1 MKRGFYILILVFTI
15 FLSCSNDDKLL
26 DDKYVRGVRLT
37 NNYAEKSNDHKF
49 LRYILNDDYIIT
61 GVHKVKIRPSTS
73 KKEDSIPVKK
83 EESPEK
89 KPKEKNKKIRKEVK
103 REIEKES
110 DSIEIKYRRYHFIGL
125 PKEVTNQI
133 VTLPKREGFERLIQ
147 QQEGTLEILKEKLIS
162 REDAGGKVYKGLAI
176 DYLVQIDNHLKF
188 IEFYNERLYDAYLKL
203 VIEAKQL
210 DRSIEEEYN
219 TVYGKINSSTVKD
232 SVDVEKLAVLEKKY
246 TSHKE
251 LLKTLLDWNLKL
263 EDFQNS
269 TDDFKILKDRN
280 IAETFEMY
288 KNKTS
293 QKEVIHYLEIRLA
306 DLFHNTII
314 PN

>member
-1 MKRGFYILILVFTI
+1 MKRGFYILILVYTI
-15 FLSCSNDDKLL
+15 FLSCSSDDKLL
-26 DDKYVRGVRLT
+26 EDKYVRGVRLT
-37 NNYAEKSNDHKF
+37 NNYAEKTNDDTF

-61 GVHKVKIRPSTS
+61 GVHKVKIKPSVS
-73 KKEDSIPVKK
+73 KKEDSITVKK
-83 EESPEK
+83 EKSPGK
-89 KPKEKNKKIRKEVK
+89 KPKEKNKKIKKSVKKET
-103 REIEKES
+103 ES
-110 DSIEIKYRRYHFIGL
+110 DSIEIKYRRYYFIGL
-125 PKEVTNQI
+125 PQEVTSQI
-133 VTLPKREGFERLIQ
+133 VTLPKREGFDRLIQ
-147 QQEGTLEILKEKLIS
+147 QQEATLEILEEKLIS
-162 REDAGGKVYKGLAI
+162 REDIGGKVYKDIAI

-188 IEFYNERLYDAYLKL
+188 VEFYNERLYDAYLKL
-203 VIEAKQL
+203 VIEARQL

-219 TVYGKINSSTVKD
+219 TVYGRINSSTVKD
-232 SVDVEKLAVLEKKY
+232 SVDVEKLAILEKKY
-246 TSHKE
+246 TSHKA

-306 DLFHNTII
+306 DLFHNTMRS
-314 PN
+314 PE

>member
-1 MKRGFYILILVFTI
+1 MKRGFYILILVYTI

-37 NNYAEKSNDHKF
+37 NNYAEKTNDDTF

-61 GVHKVKIRPSTS
+61 GVHKVKIKPDIS
-73 KKEDSIPVKK
+73 KKEDSITVKK
-83 EESPEK
+83 EKPPGK
-89 KPKEKNKKIRKEVK
+89 KPKEKNKKIK
-103 REIEKES
+103 REIES

-125 PKEVTNQI
+125 PEEITNQI
-133 VTLPKREGFERLIQ
+133 ITLPKREGFDRLIQ
-147 QQEGTLEILKEKLIS
+147 QQEATLEILEEKLIS
-162 REDAGGKVYKGLAI
+162 REDIGGKVYKDIAI
-176 DYLVQIDNHLKF
+176 DYLAQIDNHLKF

-232 SVDVEKLAVLEKKY
+232 SVDVERLAVLEKKY

-263 EDFQNS
+263 KDFQNS

-306 DLFHNTII
+306 DLFHNTIKSI
-314 PN
+314 E

>member
-1 MKRGFYILILVFTI
+1 MKRGLYILILIYTI
-15 FLSCSNDDKLL
+15 LLSCSNDDKLL

-37 NNYAEKSNDHKF
+37 NNYAEKTNDDTF

-61 GVHKVKIRPSTS
+61 GVHKVRIKPSVS
-73 KKEDSIPVKK
+73 KKEDTISVKK
-83 EESPEK
+83 EKSPEK
-89 KPKEKNKKIRKEVK
+89 KPKEKTKKIKKKVKKE
-103 REIEKES
+103 IES

-125 PKEVTNQI
+125 PQEVTNQI
-133 VTLPKREGFERLIQ
+133 VTLPKREGFDRLIQ
-147 QQEGTLEILKEKLIS
+147 QQEATLEILEEKLIS
-162 REDAGGKVYKGLAI
+162 REDIGGKVYKDIAI
-176 DYLVQIDNHLKF
+176 DYLVEIDNHLKF
-188 IEFYNERLYDAYLKL
+188 VEFYNERLYDAYLKL

-219 TVYGKINSSTVKD
+219 TVYGRINSSTVKD
-232 SVDVEKLAVLEKKY
+232 SLDVEKLVILEKKY

-251 LLKTLLDWNLKL
+251 LLQTLVDWNLKL

-306 DLFHNTII
+306 DLFHNAMRS
-314 PN
+314 PE

>member
-1 MKRGFYILILVFTI
+1 M
-15 FLSCSNDDKLL
+15 SCSNDDKLL

-37 NNYAEKSNDHKF
+37 NNYAEKSNDYKF

-61 GVHKVKIRPSTS
+61 GVHKVEIKPGIS
-73 KKEDSIPVKK
+73 KKEDSIAEKK
-83 EESPEK
+83 EKSFEK
-89 KPKEKNKKIRKEVK
+89 KTKEKNKKIRKEVK
-103 REIEKES
+103 KEIES

-125 PKEVTNQI
+125 PEEITNQI

-147 QQEGTLEILKEKLIS
+147 QQEATLEILKEKLIS
-162 REDAGGKVYKGLAI
+162 REDAGGKVYKDIAI

-219 TVYGKINSSTVKD
+219 VVYGKINSSKVKD
-232 SVDVEKLAVLEKKY
+232 SVDVERLVVLEKKY

-269 TDDFKILKDRN
+269 IDDFKILKDRN

-306 DLFHNTII
+306 DLFHNTIGSTE
-314 PN
+314 

>member
-1 MKRGFYILILVFTI
+1 MKRGFYILILVYTI

-26 DDKYVRGVRLT
+26 EDKYVRGVRLT
-37 NNYAEKSNDHKF
+37 NNYAEKTNDDTF

-61 GVHKVKIRPSTS
+61 GVHKVKIKPSVS
-73 KKEDSIPVKK
+73 KKEDTILTKREKSPGKKAKEKRKRIKKK
-83 EESPEK
+83 E
-89 KPKEKNKKIRKEVK
+89 I
-103 REIEKES
+103 ES

-125 PKEVTNQI
+125 PQEVTNQI
-133 VTLPKREGFERLIQ
+133 VTLPKREGFDRLIQ
-147 QQEGTLEILKEKLIS
+147 QQEATLEILEEKLIS
-162 REDAGGKVYKGLAI
+162 REDIGGKVYKDIAI

-188 IEFYNERLYDAYLKL
+188 VEFYNERLYDAYLKL

-219 TVYGKINSSTVKD
+219 TVYGRINSSTVKD
-232 SVDVEKLAVLEKKY
+232 SIDIEKLVVLEKKY

-306 DLFHNTII
+306 DLFHNTIQSAE
-314 PN
+314 

>member
-1 MKRGFYILILVFTI
+1 MKRGLYILILIYTI
-15 FLSCSNDDKLL
+15 LLSCSNDDKLL

-37 NNYAEKSNDHKF
+37 NNYAEKTNDDTF

-61 GVHKVKIRPSTS
+61 GVHKVRIKPSVS
-73 KKEDSIPVKK
+73 KKEDTISVKK
-83 EESPEK
+83 EKSPEK
-89 KPKEKNKKIRKEVK
+89 KPKEKTKKIKKKVKKE
-103 REIEKES
+103 IES

-125 PKEVTNQI
+125 PQEVTNQI
-133 VTLPKREGFERLIQ
+133 VTLPKREGFDRLIQ
-147 QQEGTLEILKEKLIS
+147 QQEATLEILEEKLIS
-162 REDAGGKVYKGLAI
+162 REDIGGKVYKDIAI
-176 DYLVQIDNHLKF
+176 DYLVEIDNHLKF
-188 IEFYNERLYDAYLKL
+188 VEFYNERLYDAYLKL

-219 TVYGKINSSTVKD
+219 TVYGRINSSTVKD
-232 SVDVEKLAVLEKKY
+232 SLDVEKLVILEKKY

-251 LLKTLLDWNLKL
+251 LLQTLLDWNLKL

-306 DLFHNTII
+306 DLFHNAMRSSE
-314 PN
+314 

>member
-1 MKRGFYILILVFTI
+1 MKRGLYILILIYTI
-15 FLSCSNDDKLL
+15 LLSCSNDDKLL

-37 NNYAEKSNDHKF
+37 NNYAEKTNDDTF

-61 GVHKVKIRPSTS
+61 GVHKVRIKPSVS
-73 KKEDSIPVKK
+73 KKEDTISVKK
-83 EESPEK
+83 EKSPEK
-89 KPKEKNKKIRKEVK
+89 KPKENTKKIKKKVKKE
-103 REIEKES
+103 IES

-125 PKEVTNQI
+125 PQEVTNQI
-133 VTLPKREGFERLIQ
+133 VTLPKREGFDRLIQ
-147 QQEGTLEILKEKLIS
+147 QQEATLEILEEKLIS
-162 REDAGGKVYKGLAI
+162 REDIGGKVYKDIAI
-176 DYLVQIDNHLKF
+176 DYLVEIDNHLKF
-188 IEFYNERLYDAYLKL
+188 VEFYNERLYDAYLKL

-219 TVYGKINSSTVKD
+219 TVYGRINSSTVKD
-232 SVDVEKLAVLEKKY
+232 SLDVEKLVILEKKY

-251 LLKTLLDWNLKL
+251 LLQTLLDWNLKL

-306 DLFHNTII
+306 DLFHNAMRS
-314 PN
+314 PE

>member
-1 MKRGFYILILVFTI
+1 MKRGFYILILVYTI
-15 FLSCSNDDKLL
+15 FLSCSDDDKLL
-26 DDKYVRGVRLT
+26 EDKYVRGVRLT
-37 NNYAEKSNDHKF
+37 NNYAEKTNDDTF

-61 GVHKVKIRPSTS
+61 GVHKVKIKPSVS
-73 KKEDSIPVKK
+73 KKEDTIFIKREKSPGKKAKEKRKKIKKK
-83 EESPEK
+83 E
-89 KPKEKNKKIRKEVK
+89 I
-103 REIEKES
+103 ES

-125 PKEVTNQI
+125 PQEVTNQI
-133 VTLPKREGFERLIQ
+133 VTLPKREGFDRLIQ
-147 QQEGTLEILKEKLIS
+147 QQEATLEILEEKLIS
-162 REDAGGKVYKGLAI
+162 REDIGGKVYKDIAI

-188 IEFYNERLYDAYLKL
+188 VEFYNKRLYDAYLKL
-203 VIEAKQL
+203 VTEARQL

-219 TVYGKINSSTVKD
+219 TVYGRINSSTVKD

-246 TSHKE
+246 TSHKA

-288 KNKTS
+288 KNKAS

-306 DLFHNTII
+306 DLFHNTIRSTE
-314 PN
+314 

>member
-1 MKRGFYILILVFTI
+1 MKRGLYILILIYTI
-15 FLSCSNDDKLL
+15 LLSCSNDDKLL

-37 NNYAEKSNDHKF
+37 NNYAEKTNDDTF

-61 GVHKVKIRPSTS
+61 GVHKVRIKPSVS
-73 KKEDSIPVKK
+73 KKEDTISVKK
-83 EESPEK
+83 EKSPEK
-89 KPKEKNKKIRKEVK
+89 KPKEKTKKIKKKVKKE
-103 REIEKES
+103 IES

-125 PKEVTNQI
+125 PQEVTNQI
-133 VTLPKREGFERLIQ
+133 VTLPKREGFDRLIQ
-147 QQEGTLEILKEKLIS
+147 QQEATLEILEEKLIS
-162 REDAGGKVYKGLAI
+162 REDIGGKVYKDIAI
-176 DYLVQIDNHLKF
+176 DYLVEIDNHLKF
-188 IEFYNERLYDAYLKL
+188 VEFYNERLYDAYLKL

-219 TVYGKINSSTVKD
+219 TVYGRINSSTVKD
-232 SVDVEKLAVLEKKY
+232 SLDVEKLVILEKKY

-251 LLKTLLDWNLKL
+251 LLQTLLDWNLKL

-269 TDDFKILKDRN
+269 TNDFKILKDRN

-306 DLFHNTII
+306 DLFHNAMRS
-314 PN
+314 PE

>member
-1 MKRGFYILILVFTI
+1 MKRGLYILILVYTI

-37 NNYAEKSNDHKF
+37 NNYAEKTNDDTF

-61 GVHKVKIRPSTS
+61 GVHKVKIKPSVL
-73 KKEDSIPVKK
+73 KKEDSITVKK
-83 EESPEK
+83 EKSPRK
-89 KPKEKNKKIRKEVK
+89 KQKEKNKKIKKNVKKE
-103 REIEKES
+103 IDS

-125 PKEVTNQI
+125 PEEVTNQI
-133 VTLPKREGFERLIQ
+133 VTLPKREGFDRLIQ
-147 QQEGTLEILKEKLIS
+147 QQEATLEILEEKLIS
-162 REDAGGKVYKGLAI
+162 REDIGGKVYKDIAI
-176 DYLVQIDNHLKF
+176 DYLVEIDNHLKF
-188 IEFYNERLYDAYLKL
+188 VEFYNERLYDAYLKL

-210 DRSIEEEYN
+210 DHSIEEEYN
-219 TVYGKINSSTVKD
+219 AVYGRINSSTVKD
-232 SVDVEKLAVLEKKY
+232 SVDVEKLVVLEKKY

-251 LLKTLLDWNLKL
+251 LLQTLLDWNLKL

-306 DLFHNTII
+306 DLFHNTIRSAE
-314 PN
+314 

>member
-1 MKRGFYILILVFTI
+1 MKRGFYILILVYTI
-15 FLSCSNDDKLL
+15 FLSCSDDDKLL
-26 DDKYVRGVRLT
+26 EDKYVRGVRLT
-37 NNYAEKSNDHKF
+37 NNYAEKTNDDTF

-61 GVHKVKIRPSTS
+61 GVHKVKIKPSVS
-73 KKEDSIPVKK
+73 KKEDTIFIKREKSPGKK
-83 EESPEK
+83 A
-89 KPKEKNKKIRKEVK
+89 KEKRKKIKK
-103 REIEKES
+103 REIES

-125 PKEVTNQI
+125 PQEVTNQI
-133 VTLPKREGFERLIQ
+133 VTLPKREGFDRLIQ
-147 QQEGTLEILKEKLIS
+147 QQEATLEILEEKLIS
-162 REDAGGKVYKGLAI
+162 REDIGGKVYKDIAI

-188 IEFYNERLYDAYLKL
+188 VEFYNKRLYDAYLKL
-203 VIEAKQL
+203 VTEARQL

-219 TVYGKINSSTVKD
+219 TVYGRINSSTIKD

-288 KNKTS
+288 KNKAS

-306 DLFHNTII
+306 DLFHNTIRSTE
-314 PN
+314 